1 MKRTTI
7 KRTAILSAL
16 TLSIYLSLAF
26 TVRAEP
32 RQYLLDPDKSKLY
45 VQVYKDEST
54 LAAALAHDHVVLAT
68 GWQGKVLVD
77 PEKLAKCI
85 VEVTV
90 PVAGLR
96 ADLPEMR
103 TLVGYKKMLSDS
115 RQETVG
121 KHMRAKKQLDAENFP
136 QITFRSQSCSGTK
149 KELLV
154 NGELTIRGKSKAVTI
169 PLQVFHSNNSMRA
182 KGTFT
187 VQHSDFGFAPYRA
200 FFGVVKNRQDI
211 LFMINVVGTAQ

>member
-1 MKRTTI
+1 
-7 KRTAILSAL
+7 
-16 TLSIYLSLAF
+16 
-26 TVRAEP
+26 
-32 RQYLLDPDKSKLY
+32 
-45 VQVYKDEST
+45 
-54 LAAALAHDHVVLAT
+54 
-68 GWQGKVLVD
+68 VD
-77 PEKLAKCI
+77 SEKLAACV

-90 PVAGLR
+90 PVAGLQ

-103 TLVGYKKMLSDS
+103 KLVGYKKMLSDS
-115 RQETVG
+115 RQTRVG
-121 KHMRAKKQLDAENFP
+121 KHMRAKKQLDANNFP

-169 PLQVFHSNNSMRA
+169 PLQVFRSNNSMRA

>member
-1 MKRTTI
+1 MKRAYKI
-7 KRTAILSAL
+7 RAGYLLPL
-16 TLSIYLSLAF
+16 TFGIYLCLVFA
-26 TVRAEP
+26 VKAEP
-32 RQYLLDPDKSKLY
+32 QRYVLDPDKSKLY
-45 VQVYKDEST
+45 VQVLKDDST

-77 PEKLAKCI
+77 PEKLAACV

-96 ADLPEMR
+96 ADQPEMR

-115 RQETVG
+115 RQTTVG
-121 KHMRAKKQLDAENFP
+121 KHMRAKKQLDANNFP

-154 NGELTIRGKSKAVTI
+154 NGELTIRGKSKTVTI
-169 PLQVFHSNNSMRA
+169 PLQIFHSDNGIRA

-187 VQHSDFGFAPYRA
+187 AQHSDFGFSPYSA
-200 FFGVVKNRQDI
+200 FFGTVKNRPDI
-211 LFMINVVGTAQ
+211 LFVINVVGTAQ

>member
-1 MKRTTI
+1 MRASI
-7 KRTAILSAL
+7 KRAGIL
-16 TLSIYLSLAF
+16 LAF
-26 TVRAEP
+26 TFSSYLCLVLAVQAEP
-32 RQYLLDPDKSKLY
+32 QRYVLDPDKSKLY
-45 VQVYKDEST
+45 VQVFKDDST

-68 GWQGKVLVD
+68 SWQGKVLVD
-77 PEKLAKCI
+77 PEKLAAC
-85 VEVTV
+85 VAEVTV

-115 RQETVG
+115 RQKTVG
-121 KHMRAKKQLDAENFP
+121 KQMRAKKQLDANNFS

-154 NGELTIRGKSKAVTI
+154 NGKLTIRGKSKAVTI
-169 PLQVFHSNNSMRA
+169 TLQVFHSNNSIRA

-187 VQHSDFGFAPYRA
+187 AQHSDFGFSPYSA
-200 FFGVVKNRQDI
+200 FFGTVKNRQDI
-211 LFMINVVGTAQ
+211 LFVINVVGTAQ

>member
-1 MKRTTI
+1 MKRVG
-7 KRTAILSAL
+7 ILLAS
-16 TLSIYLSLAF
+16 TFSSYLCLVFA
-26 TVRAEP
+26 VQAEP
-32 RQYLLDPDKSKLY
+32 QRYILDPDKSKLY
-45 VQVYKDEST
+45 VQVFKDDST
-54 LAAALAHDHVVLAT
+54 LAAGFAHDHVVLAT

-77 PEKLAKCI
+77 PEKLAACV

-115 RQETVG
+115 RQKTVG
-121 KHMRAKKQLDAENFP
+121 KHMRAKKQLDADNFP

-169 PLQVFHSNNSMRA
+169 PLQIFHSNNSIRA

-187 VQHSDFGFAPYRA
+187 AQHSDFGFSPYSA
-200 FFGVVKNRQDI
+200 FFGTVKNRPDI
-211 LFMINVVGTAQ
+211 NFVINVVGTAQ

>member
-1 MKRTTI
+1 MMRSFI
-7 KRTAILSAL
+7 ERAALLSAL
-16 TLSIYLSLAF
+16 TLSIYFSLNF
-26 TVRAEP
+26 PVQAEP
-32 RQYLLDPDKSKLY
+32 QRYVLDPDKSKLY
-45 VQVYKDEST
+45 VQVFKDEST
-54 LAAALAHDHVVLAT
+54 LVAALAHDHVVLAT
-68 GWQGKVLVD
+68 GWQGKVVVD
-77 PEKLAKCI
+77 TKNLAACV

-90 PVAGLR
+90 PVSGLR

-115 RQETVG
+115 RQKTVG
-121 KHMRAKKQLDAENFP
+121 KHMRAKKQLDANNFP

-169 PLQVFHSNNSMRA
+169 PLQIYHGDNSIRA

-187 VQHSDFGFAPYRA
+187 AQHSDFGFSPYSA
-200 FFGVVKNRQDI
+200 FFGTVKNRQEI
-211 LFMINVVGTAQ
+211 LFMINAVGTAQ

>member
-1 MKRTTI
+1 MKRASKI
-7 KRTAILSAL
+7 RAGILLAL
-16 TLSIYLSLAF
+16 TFGIYLCLVFA
-26 TVRAEP
+26 VKAEP
-32 RQYLLDPDKSKLY
+32 QRYVLDPDKSKLY
-45 VQVYKDEST
+45 VQVFKDDST
-54 LAAALAHDHVVLAT
+54 LAAALAHDHVVLAR

-77 PEKLAKCI
+77 PEKLAACV

-121 KHMRAKKQLDAENFP
+121 KQMRAKKQLDANNFS
-136 QITFRSQSCSGTK
+136 QITFRSKSCSGTK

-169 PLQVFHSNNSMRA
+169 PLEIFHSNNSIRA

-187 VQHSDFGFAPYRA
+187 AQHSDFGFSPYSA
-200 FFGVVKNRQDI
+200 FFGTVKNRPEI
-211 LFMINVVGTAQ
+211 LFVINAVGTAQ

>member
-1 MKRTTI
+1 MRSFI
-7 KRTAILSAL
+7 ERPALLAAL
-16 TLSIYLSLAF
+16 TLSIYFSLNF
-26 TVRAEP
+26 PVQAEP
-32 RQYLLDPDKSKLY
+32 RQYVLDPDKSKLY
-45 VQVYKDEST
+45 VQVFKDEST
-54 LAAALAHDHVVLAT
+54 LVAAMAHDHVVLAT
-68 GWQGKVLVD
+68 GWQGKVVVD
-77 PEKLAKCI
+77 TKNLAACV

-90 PVAGLR
+90 PVSGLR

-115 RQETVG
+115 RQKTVG
-121 KHMRAKKQLDAENFP
+121 KHMRAKKQLDANNFP

-169 PLQVFHSNNSMRA
+169 PLQIFHGNNSIRA

-187 VQHSDFGFAPYRA
+187 AQHSDFGFAPYSA
-200 FFGVVKNRQDI
+200 FFGTVKNRQDI
-211 LFMINVVGTAQ
+211 LFVINAVGTAQ

>member
-1 MKRTTI
+1 MMRSSVE
-7 KRTAILSAL
+7 RAGILLAF
-16 TLSIYLSLAF
+16 TLSSYFCLAF
-26 TVRAEP
+26 TVQAEP
-32 RQYLLDPDKSKLY
+32 QRYVLDPDKSKLY
-45 VQVYKDEST
+45 VQVFKDKST
-54 LAAALAHDHVVLAT
+54 LAAGLAHDHVVLAT

-77 PEKLAKCI
+77 PKKLAVCV

-115 RQETVG
+115 RQKTVG
-121 KHMRAKKQLDAENFP
+121 KHMRAKKQLDANNFP

-169 PLQVFHSNNSMRA
+169 PLQIFHGNNSIRA

-187 VQHSDFGFAPYRA
+187 AQHSDFGFAPYSA
-200 FFGVVKNRQDI
+200 FFGTVKNRQDI
-211 LFMINVVGTAQ
+211 LFVINAVGTAQ

>member
-1 MKRTTI
+1 MMRTSI
-7 KRTAILSAL
+7 KRAGILLAS
-16 TLSIYLSLAF
+16 TFSSYLCLVFA
-26 TVRAEP
+26 VLAEP
-32 RQYLLDPDKSKLY
+32 QQYVLDPDKSKLY
-45 VQVYKDEST
+45 VQVFKDKST
-54 LAAALAHDHVVLAT
+54 LAAGLAHDHVVLAT

-77 PEKLAKCI
+77 PEKLVACV

-90 PVAGLR
+90 PVTGLR

-115 RQETVG
+115 RQKTVG
-121 KHMRAKKQLDAENFP
+121 KQMRAKKQLDANNFS

-169 PLQVFHSNNSMRA
+169 PLQIFHSNNSIRA

-187 VQHSDFGFAPYRA
+187 AQHSDFGFSPYSA
-200 FFGVVKNRQDI
+200 FFGTVKNRPDI
-211 LFMINVVGTAQ
+211 NFVINVVGTAQ

>member
-1 MKRTTI
+1 MKRASKI
-7 KRTAILSAL
+7 RAGYMLPL
-16 TLSIYLSLAF
+16 TFGVYLCLVFA
-26 TVRAEP
+26 VKAEP
-32 RQYLLDPDKSKLY
+32 QRYVLDPDKSKLY
-45 VQVYKDEST
+45 VQVFKDDST

-68 GWQGKVLVD
+68 RWQGKVLVD
-77 PEKLAKCI
+77 PEKLAACV

-96 ADLPEMR
+96 ADQPEMR

-115 RQETVG
+115 RQKTVG
-121 KHMRAKKQLDAENFP
+121 KHMRAKKQLAANNFS

-154 NGELTIRGKSKAVTI
+154 NGELTIRGKSNAVTI
-169 PLQVFHSNNSMRA
+169 PLQIFHSNNSIRA

-187 VQHSDFGFAPYRA
+187 AQHSDFGFSPYSA
-200 FFGVVKNRQDI
+200 FFGTVKNRPDI
-211 LFMINVVGTAQ
+211 LFVINVVGTAQ

>member
-1 MKRTTI
+1 MRSCIERGT
-7 KRTAILSAL
+7 ILSAL
-16 TLSIYLSLAF
+16 TLSSYLFLVF
-26 TVRAEP
+26 TVQAES
-32 RQYLLDPDKSKLY
+32 RQYVLDPDKSKLY
-45 VQVYKDEST
+45 VQVFNDDST
-54 LAAALAHDHVVLAT
+54 LAAGLAHDHVVLAT

-77 PEKLAKCI
+77 PGELAGCV

-90 PVAGLR
+90 PVAGLQ
-96 ADLPEMR
+96 ADQPEMR

-115 RQETVG
+115 RQKTVG
-121 KHMRAKKQLDAENFP
+121 KHMRAEKQLDAVNFP

-169 PLQVFHSNNSMRA
+169 TLQVFHSNNSIRA

-187 VQHSDFGFAPYRA
+187 AQHSDFGFSPYSA
-200 FFGVVKNRQDI
+200 FFGTVKNRQDI
-211 LFMINVVGTAQ
+211 LFVINVVGTAQ

>member
-1 MKRTTI
+1 MMRSSI
-7 KRTAILSAL
+7 ERAAILLAL
-16 TLSIYLSLAF
+16 TLSSYLSLVF
-26 TVRAEP
+26 TVHAEP
-32 RQYLLDPDKSKLY
+32 RQYVLDPNKSKLY
-45 VQVYKDEST
+45 IQGFKDDST
-54 LAAALAHDHVVLAT
+54 LTAALAHDHVVLAT

-77 PEKLAKCI
+77 TEKLAACV

-90 PVAGLR
+90 PVSGLR

-115 RQETVG
+115 RQTTVG
-121 KHMRAKKQLDAENFP
+121 KHMRAKKQLDAVNFP

-169 PLQVFHSNNSMRA
+169 PLQILHGNNSIRA

-187 VQHSDFGFAPYRA
+187 AQHSDFGFSPYSA
-200 FFGVVKNRQDI
+200 FFGTVKNRQEI
-211 LFMINVVGTAQ
+211 LFVINAVGTAQ

>member
-1 MKRTTI
+1 MMRSFKERA
-7 KRTAILSAL
+7 AIFLAL
-16 TLSIYLSLAF
+16 TLSSYLSLVF
-26 TVRAEP
+26 TVHAEP
-32 RQYLLDPDKSKLY
+32 RQYVLDPNKSKLY
-45 VQVYKDEST
+45 VQVFKDDST

-77 PEKLAKCI
+77 TEKLAACA

-90 PVAGLR
+90 PVSGLR
-96 ADLPEMR
+96 ADLPKMR

-115 RQETVG
+115 RQTTVG
-121 KHMRAKKQLDAENFP
+121 KHMRAEKQLDAENFP

-169 PLQVFHSNNSMRA
+169 PLQIFHGNNSIRA

-187 VQHSDFGFAPYRA
+187 AQHSDFGFAPYSA
-200 FFGVVKNRQDI
+200 YFGTVKNRQDI
-211 LFMINVVGTAQ
+211 LFVINAVGTAQ